1 MTMTKQVNGFV
12 FHRLGHESF
21 SNNRSAGVW
30 FTDLDQEQSDVAR
43 LSWLSKSEQIRA
55 ARLKSPLERQRYLA
69 GRVFTR
75 CVLSNLTGVSPENV
89 EIIVNQCGKPCLTL
103 PPVAGHLPS
112 GSLLKFNVSR
122 SENFLCIATGLGC
135 DVGVDIEVVNPD
147 LDVLAISEAC
157 LDSEDTH
164 RVRCSCPGKRSLVFY
179 RLWTQKEAFA
189 KMMGHG
195 VSSDHVHR
203 TPAPPWSLGSL
214 EFTLGEKQ
222 IVGSL
227 AIGAPR
233 TTLAGVFET
242 IP

>member
-1 MTMTKQVNGFV
+1 MMKQVNDSV
-12 FHRLGHESF
+12 AHRLGHESF
-21 SNNRSAGVW
+21 SNNQDVRVW
-30 FTDLDQEQSDVAR
+30 FTDLDQQHTDIAE
-43 LSWLSKSEQIRA
+43 LSWLSKNEQVRA

-75 CVLSNLTGVSPENV
+75 HVLSNLTGVAPENV
-89 EIIVNQCGKPCLTL
+89 EIIIDQCGKPCLTL
-103 PPVAGHLPS
+103 PEVTGRLPLE
-112 GSLLKFNVSR
+112 SLLKFNVSH
-122 SENFLCIATGLGC
+122 SENFLCIATALGC

-157 LDSEDTH
+157 LDGEDTH
-164 RVRCSCPGKRSLVFY
+164 RVRCSFPSERSLVFY
-179 RLWTQKEAFA
+179 QLWTGREAFA

-203 TPAPPWSLGSL
+203 TPALTWSLRSL

-233 TTLAGVFET
+233 TTWTGVFET

>member
-1 MTMTKQVNGFV
+1 MMKQANDFFV
-12 FHRLGHESF
+12 HRLGHESF
-21 SNNRSAGVW
+21 GDNRGVRVW
-30 FTDLDQEQSDVAR
+30 FTDIDQQQTDISE
-43 LSWLSKSEQIRA
+43 LSWLSNSEQIRA
-55 ARLKSPLERQRYLA
+55 ARLKSPLERQRYFA

-75 CVLSNLTGVSPENV
+75 RLLSNLTGVAPEDV
-89 EIIVNQCGKPCLTL
+89 EIIIDGCGKPRLTL
-103 PPVAGHLPS
+103 PAVAGPLPS
-112 GSLLKFNVSR
+112 GSLMKFNVSH
-122 SENFLCIATGLGC
+122 SENFLCIATALGC

-164 RVRCSCPGKRSLVFY
+164 RVRCSFPGERSLVFY

-203 TPAPPWSLGSL
+203 TPALTWSLGSL
-214 EFTLGEKQ
+214 EFTRGENQ

-242 IP
+242 IL

>member
-1 MTMTKQVNGFV
+1 MMEQVNDFV
-12 FHRLGHESF
+12 CHRLDHESF
-21 SNNRSAGVW
+21 SKDRVVRVW
-30 FTDLDQEQSDVAR
+30 FTDLDQQQSDIAQ

-55 ARLKSPLERQRYLA
+55 ARLKSLLERQRYLA
-69 GRVFTR
+69 GRVFIR
-75 CVLSNLTGVSPENV
+75 RVLSNLTGVAPENV
-89 EIIVNQCGKPCLTL
+89 EIIIDQCGKPCLTL
-103 PPVAGHLPS
+103 PAVAGHLPS
-112 GSLLKFNVSR
+112 GSLLKFNVSH
-122 SENFLCIATGLGC
+122 SENFLCIATALGC

-164 RVRCSCPGKRSLVFY
+164 RVWCSFPGERSLVFY
-179 RLWTQKEAFA
+179 RRWTQKEAFA

-203 TPAPPWSLGSL
+203 TPALTWSLGSL

-222 IVGSL
+222 LVGSL